1 MPISTSYSFDT
12 NSLEW
17 VLNLTVPQVKGASRH
32 ILLKRVWITS
42 EALNEHVEANGPLT
56 KEAVLDI
63 MSSTLDGGKYVRT
76 ILPSEVGDFH
86 RPEAAAEDILNRHNN
101 SDGLHKPV
109 TGYYFYVDFSM
120 TMGFLNYDLMAT
132 CITAVE
138 AAFKSHTG
146 GYAVTRSSANLPVN
160 STVYSTYPVRL
171 VVGEKQVVGA
181 KAGDMIRY
189 SSTGGS
195 GEYTVS
201 ISDPSSLIQE
211 MRGLVRIVKNVSGTA
226 IVRIHDKNNM
236 ESAPSEISIT
246 VEKVL

>member
-1 MPISTSYSFDT
+1 MTVSTSYAFDT
-12 NSLEW
+12 SSLEW

-42 EALNEHVEANGPLT
+42 EALNDHVEATGPLT
-56 KEAVLDI
+56 QQSVLDI
-63 MSSTLDGGKYVRT
+63 LSSTLDGGKYVRT

-86 RPEAAAEDILNRHNN
+86 RPEAAAAEILNRYNN

-132 CITAVE
+132 CITVVE
-138 AAFKSHTG
+138 ASFKSHTG
-146 GYAVTRSSANLPVN
+146 GYSVARSAMPLPVN

-189 SSTGGS
+189 SNTGGS
-195 GEYTVS
+195 GEYEVS
-201 ISDPSSLIQE
+201 LEDPDSLIQE
-211 MRGLVRIVKNVSGTA
+211 LRGLVRIVKNVSGTA
-226 IVRIHDKNNM
+226 IVRVHDKNNM